1 MGKFKLIIL
10 DFDGTL
16 GDSNKLIVDTMQA
29 VIRELGLPDRTREE
43 CSSTIG
49 LPLKE
54 CFTSI
59 IPMSEEMGD
68 RCVQT
73 YFRIFDE
80 NNVPGAVPAF
90 PGVLDTLHQ
99 LHREG
104 ILLSIASSRNSAS
117 LKGFVRDFGIE
128 GIVPY
133 VLGADNVSKAKPDPA
148 PVLQTLAH
156 FGIAAEDTLVVGDAA
171 FDIKMGANAHAFT
184 CGVTYGNGSAEE
196 LKSAGAD
203 YLINSFTELLKL

>member
-90 PGVLDTLHQ
+90 PGVLDTLHSVYNFQ
-99 LHREG
+99 IKNLQVVFGFRHFM
-104 ILLSIASSRNSAS
+104 ILNIY
-117 LKGFVRDFGIE
+117 FFID
-128 GIVPY
+128 
-133 VLGADNVSKAKPDPA
+133 
-148 PVLQTLAH
+148 
-156 FGIAAEDTLVVGDAA
+156 
-171 FDIKMGANAHAFT
+171 
-184 CGVTYGNGSAEE
+184 
-196 LKSAGAD
+196 
-203 YLINSFTELLKL
+203 